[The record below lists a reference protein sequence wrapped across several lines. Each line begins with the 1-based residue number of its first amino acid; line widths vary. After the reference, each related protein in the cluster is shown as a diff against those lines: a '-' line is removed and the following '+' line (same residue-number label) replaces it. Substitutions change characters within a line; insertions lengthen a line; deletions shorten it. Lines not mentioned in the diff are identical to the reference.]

1 MSTVVIQ
8 GNITGYDG
16 KQLTIAAPLADEYL
30 LVKRN
35 IRECEIRLTDGRAIS
50 ANQRKAI
57 YATLRDISLWTGYVP
72 DETKAIMKYDFIAST
87 GAGEFSLSDTD
98 MTTANEFL
106 NHLLD
111 FCLFHSIP
119 LSDKIIERS
128 PDIGRTLYSCLR
140 HKKCCLCG
148 DKAELHHID
157 AVGSGRNRKEIVH
170 FGMEVLPLCRK
181 HHTEIHTTG
190 KKTFCEKYH
199 VFGIK
204 LDEYLCGIWNLKSK

>member
-1 MSTVVIQ
+1 MGAMVIQ

-128 PDIGRTLYSCLR
+128 HYS
-140 HKKCCLCG
+140 
-148 DKAELHHID
+148 IQ
-157 AVGSGRNRKEIVH
+157 IY
-170 FGMEVLPLCRK
+170 P
-181 HHTEIHTTG
+181 T
-190 KKTFCEKYH
+190 
-199 VFGIK
+199 
-204 LDEYLCGIWNLKSK
+204 